1 MDQTLHDLGGIVLE
15 GLPTFFLVLTLT
27 FFVKILYFKP
37 LEKVLAER
45 FRLTEGARKAA
56 EDSLANADAKIAEY
70 QDSLRKARTEI
81 YDEQARFLM
90 SLQEEQAAKTQ
101 AIRTETEQRVAA
113 AKVSIAQQATEARG
127 NLEAQSEAMANQIA
141 DAVLRR
147 RVA

>member
-15 GLPTFFLVLTLT
+15 GLPTFFLVLILT

-70 QDSLRKARTEI
+70 QDSLRQARTEI

-101 AIRTETEQRVAA
+101 AVRTETEQRVAA
-113 AKVSIAQQATEARG
+113 AKLSIAQQATEART
-127 NLEAQSEAMANQIA
+127 NLEAQSETMANQIA